1 MYSRNNEY
9 ICKIIENYTTYYHML
24 KKEHYSAPKAETLLL
39 ASEEA
44 LLAVSGD
51 IAPGQWTGGN
61 DEWWDDDE

>member
-44 LLAVSGD
+44 LLPSQA
-51 IAPGQWTGGN
+51 T
-61 DEWWDDDE
+61 